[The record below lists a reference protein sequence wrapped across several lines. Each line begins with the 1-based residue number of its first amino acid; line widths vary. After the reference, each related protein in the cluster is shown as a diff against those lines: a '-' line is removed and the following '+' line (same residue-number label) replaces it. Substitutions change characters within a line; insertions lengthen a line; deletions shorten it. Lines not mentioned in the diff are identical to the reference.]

1 MRIHIFGASG
11 SGVTTLGKALSEQ
24 LNIEYFDSDD
34 FFWLKTEVPFTEK
47 QNPEIRNTTVSD
59 ILHTTDSWIFG
70 GSIIHWGE
78 NIFPP
83 FDLVIFLYLPPE
95 IRMKRLRKR
104 EFERYGEEIT
114 VNPERAVKSEEFL
127 EWAKDYDHDT
137 GIANRTLNA
146 HREWL
151 TGIDVPLLEI
161 SGDYPVSDK
170 IKIIL
175 DRIKRDNLQLNG
187 KPTFN
192 VDPAQAR
199 KKKQQ

>member
-34 FFWLKTEVPFTEK
+34 FFWLKTEIPFTEK

-59 ILHTTDSWIFG
+59 ILHTTDNWIFG
-70 GSIIHWGE
+70 GSMIHWGE

-83 FDLVIFLYLPPE
+83 FDLVIFIYLPPE
-95 IRMKRLRKR
+95 IRMERLRKR
-104 EFERYGEEIT
+104 EFERYGEEIIT
-114 VNPERAVKSEEFL
+114 NPQRAGKFEEFL
-127 EWAKDYDHDT
+127 EWAKDYDHNT

-151 TGIDVPLLEI
+151 SGIDVPLLEI

-170 IKIIL
+170 IKVIL
-175 DRIKRDNLQLNG
+175 DRIKQDHL
-187 KPTFN
+187 
-192 VDPAQAR
+192 
-199 KKKQQ
+199 

>member
-83 FDLVIFLYLPPE
+83 FDLVIFLYLPPQ
-95 IRMKRLRKR
+95 IRMERLRKR

-170 IKIIL
+170 IKVIL
-175 DRIKRDNLQLNG
+175 DRIKRDNLRLNG

>member
-95 IRMKRLRKR
+95 IRMERLRKR

-175 DRIKRDNLQLNG
+175 DRIKRDNLRLNG

>member
-83 FDLVIFLYLPPE
+83 FDLVIFLYLPLQM
-95 IRMKRLRKR
+95 RMERLRKR

-161 SGDYPVSDK
+161 SGNYPVSDK
-170 IKIIL
+170 INIIL

-192 VDPAQAR
+192 VDSAQAR

>member
-47 QNPEIRNTTVSD
+47 QNPEIRNTTVSN

-95 IRMKRLRKR
+95 IRMERLRKR

-114 VNPERAVKSEEFL
+114 VNPERAGKFEEFM

-151 TGIDVPLLEI
+151 TQTDVPLLEI

-170 IKIIL
+170 IKVIL

-199 KKKQQ
+199 KKKQ

>member
-95 IRMKRLRKR
+95 IRMERLRKR

-170 IKIIL
+170 IKVIL
-175 DRIKRDNLQLNG
+175 DRIKRDNLRLNG

>member
-95 IRMKRLRKR
+95 KRMERLRKR

-114 VNPERAVKSEEFL
+114 VNPERAVKSEEFM

-170 IKIIL
+170 IIIIL
-175 DRIKRDNLQLNG
+175 DRIKRDNLQLN
-187 KPTFN
+187 N
-192 VDPAQAR
+192 QLLI
-199 KKKQQ
+199 

>member
-34 FFWLKTEVPFTEK
+34 FFWLKTKVPFTEK

-83 FDLVIFLYLPPE
+83 FDLVIFLYLPPQM
-95 IRMKRLRKR
+95 RMERLRKR

-161 SGDYPVSDK
+161 SGNYPVSDK
-170 IKIIL
+170 IKVIL
-175 DRIKRDNLQLNG
+175 DRIKQDHL
-187 KPTFN
+187 
-192 VDPAQAR
+192 
-199 KKKQQ
+199 

>member
-95 IRMKRLRKR
+95 IRMERLRKR

-114 VNPERAVKSEEFL
+114 VNPERAVKSEEFI

-151 TGIDVPLLEI
+151 TGTDVPLLEI

-170 IKIIL
+170 IKVIL

>member
-95 IRMKRLRKR
+95 IRMERLRKR

-161 SGDYPVSDK
+161 SGNYPVSDK
-170 IKIIL
+170 INIIL

-192 VDPAQAR
+192 VDSAQAR

>member
-95 IRMKRLRKR
+95 IRMERLRKR

-151 TGIDVPLLEI
+151 TGTDVPLLEI

-170 IKIIL
+170 IKVIL

-199 KKKQQ
+199 KKKQ